1 MCWFDLSVQ
10 DYTSVD
16 PKQFKQTQIET
27 CDLVKYLLEGLDELF
42 FFALNFFFRI
52 AHEGSQANTTSE
64 PKKAAAPSNTKAAR
78 SKVALRT
85 PAVNCLFSIR
95 QRAQAAKT
103 DAWQCETPACTNS
116 HNIN

>member
-1 MCWFDLSVQ
+1 MRWFHLSVQ

-16 PKQFKQTQIET
+16 PKHFKQIQIET

-42 FFALNFFFRI
+42 FLRI

-64 PKKAAAPSNTKAAR
+64 PKKAAAPTKTKAAR

-103 DAWQCETPACTNS
+103 DAWQCQTPACTNS